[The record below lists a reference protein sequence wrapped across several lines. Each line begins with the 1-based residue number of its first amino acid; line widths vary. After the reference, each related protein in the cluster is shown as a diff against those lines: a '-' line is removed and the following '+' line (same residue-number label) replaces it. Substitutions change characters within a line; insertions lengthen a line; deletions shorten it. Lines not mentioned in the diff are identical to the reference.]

1 MALYRCCAVL
11 PAGSD
16 SGRRRCRKRRVPHA
30 VPSTGLAVPAYN
42 SGQDRNSQPGFWSH
56 AAYPHRTTGEIGAG
70 TVIGEDVSEDDSY
83 PVGEPVFLVCGHC
96 GDLSA
101 PAAGARTV
109 ATVVRSLGKPLWR
122 VDPGAGS
129 GAYLRYERI
138 TFHELLQARDWP
150 IVHGIPESLPDR
162 TSSGLAG
169 HDGKTDVGD
178 QPGNRLLRSELFRH
192 RIPPAG
198 GDDAGCIPPK
208 ISSRSGRSASGSEL
222 SRRGPPGECHGS
234 KWRQALS
241 QRIIEFRE
249 SFVDFS
255 IDGLRIG

>member
-1 MALYRCCAVL
+1 
-11 PAGSD
+11 
-16 SGRRRCRKRRVPHA
+16 
-30 VPSTGLAVPAYN
+30 
-42 SGQDRNSQPGFWSH
+42 SH

-178 QPGNRLLRSELFRH
+178 QPGNKRQFIRQRRATRNSIWIMPRGNSALRDSTILFY
-192 RIPPAG
+192 
-198 GDDAGCIPPK
+198 
-208 ISSRSGRSASGSEL
+208 RS
-222 SRRGPPGECHGS
+222 
-234 KWRQALS
+234 
-241 QRIIEFRE
+241 
-249 SFVDFS
+249 
-255 IDGLRIG
+255 